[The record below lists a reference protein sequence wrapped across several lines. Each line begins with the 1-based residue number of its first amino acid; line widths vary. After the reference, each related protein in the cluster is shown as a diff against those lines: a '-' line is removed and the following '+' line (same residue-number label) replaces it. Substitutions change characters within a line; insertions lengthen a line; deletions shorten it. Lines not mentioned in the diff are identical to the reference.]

1 MTRLLVS
8 FCLLGAAIYAADIL
22 VPPPRATVA
31 SIEPAPTRARQLRS
45 WGTTLSNLPLGH
57 KPQLASNPKPA
68 PLPPQQS
75 AAVED
80 QLATATDGA
89 EQGSVE
95 WTKVATAAKVHSKA
109 SVSSPT
115 VKYYPSGTELQVV
128 GRDGGWVGVSDPVT
142 KERGWVFEK
151 YLAAIG
157 GPSPTKTQ
165 TAMRSAAESDP
176 SQLVASKPPLTNLK
190 KRTPA
195 RPLLVSQAMP
205 VSDAVGTTPD
215 AQGARASR
223 RADGPRRRFFMFAP
237 FARF

>member
-8 FCLLGAAIYAADIL
+8 FCLLGAAIYAADAL
-22 VPPPRATVA
+22 VPPPIPTVA

-80 QLATATDGA
+80 QLATVTDGA

-190 KRTPA
+190 KRNSGAPA
-195 RPLLVSQAMP
+195 LGFSGYAGIRCGGYDAGRARCARVS
-205 VSDAVGTTPD
+205 
-215 AQGARASR
+215 AR
-223 RADGPRRRFFMFAP
+223 
-237 FARF
+237 

>member
-1 MTRLLVS
+1 M
-8 FCLLGAAIYAADIL
+8 
-22 VPPPRATVA
+22 
-31 SIEPAPTRARQLRS
+31 
-45 WGTTLSNLPLGH
+45 
-57 KPQLASNPKPA
+57 
-68 PLPPQQS
+68 
-75 AAVED
+75 
-80 QLATATDGA
+80 
-89 EQGSVE
+89 
-95 WTKVATAAKVHSKA
+95 
-109 SVSSPT
+109 
-115 VKYYPSGTELQVV
+115 
-128 GRDGGWVGVSDPVT
+128 T

-205 VSDAVGTTPD
+205 VSDAVGTTRD

>member
-1 MTRLLVS
+1 
-8 FCLLGAAIYAADIL
+8 
-22 VPPPRATVA
+22 
-31 SIEPAPTRARQLRS
+31 
-45 WGTTLSNLPLGH
+45 
-57 KPQLASNPKPA
+57 
-68 PLPPQQS
+68 
-75 AAVED
+75 VEH
-80 QLATATDGA
+80 QLATVTDSA
-89 EQGSVE
+89 EQRSVE

-165 TAMRSAAESDP
+165 TAMRSAAESDS

-215 AQGARASR
+215 AQAARASR
-223 RADGPRRRFFMFAP
+223 RVDGPRRRFFMFAP